1 MATNIS
7 WYGLRLVKEKGA
19 RYDVNRKIACPKDVD
34 RIARE
39 VAEMDSLAEEVFN
52 MITVNT
58 KNEMTGFFTVSKGSL
73 SASIVHPREVFKR
86 ALLQNASAIFLLH
99 NHPSGNPKPS
109 REDKA
114 ITQRLA
120 EAGVLLGI
128 RVLDHVIIGRD
139 KYFSFQ
145 EHGLL

>member
-1 MATNIS
+1 MNIK
-7 WYGLRLVKEKGA
+7 WFDVRVIQEKTA
-19 RYDVNRKIACPKDVD
+19 RYDIDRKIRGPEDVD

-58 KNEMTGFFTVSKGSL
+58 KNEMTGLFTVSKGSL
-73 SASIVHPREVFKR
+73 NASVVHPREVFKR